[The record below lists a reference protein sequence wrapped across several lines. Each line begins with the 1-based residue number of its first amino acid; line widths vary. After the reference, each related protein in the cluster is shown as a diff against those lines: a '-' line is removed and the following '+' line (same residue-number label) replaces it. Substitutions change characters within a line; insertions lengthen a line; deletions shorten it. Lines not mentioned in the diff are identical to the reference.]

1 MMNSAK
7 WQMTYWSLLK
17 ATYLNGCP
25 KNTNPW
31 STDPTIG
38 PGLCTWSEYLVR
50 RPPPQTTKKNYE
62 RNRNK
67 DILTKITPNSY
78 IAIIHYHGELGP
90 EFYAIFKVLKIP
102 RSLNTI
108 SAPPLWNKMEEW
120 KVSKNLLKFIALTNH
135 QFCYWCAC
143 KQILCLCW
151 FHRVFFFHLI
161 AYLCYSFLFFFLF
174 FLSVWLIKHTSL
186 YKCFCIDNKSLWTL
200 NRT

>member
-50 RPPPQTTKKNYE
+50 RPPPQTTKKNYQ
-62 RNRNK
+62 RNWNK
-67 DILTKITPNSY
+67 DILTKITPNSC
-78 IAIIHYHGELGP
+78 IAIIHYHRELGP
-90 EFYAIFKVLKIP
+90 ECYAIFKVLRIP

-108 SAPPLWNKMEEW
+108 SAPSLCNERMEG
-120 KVSKNLLKFIALTNH
+120 KINLLKFIALTNH
-135 QFCYWCAC
+135 QFCYRCAC

-151 FHRVFFFHLI
+151 FHIFFFIWLHI
-161 AYLCYSFLFFFLF
+161 YAILFFFFFSILF
-174 FLSVWLIKHTSL
+174 VCLANQAHQFI
-186 YKCFCIDNKSLWTL
+186 
-200 NRT
+200 